1 MINLKAK
8 STFLTFVDFRLRSDI
23 RNMDNTQCPL
33 WETRTR
39 KAIAGINGTPQSASA
54 ALSRPCLADFQTP
67 LVRGATVPIFLDE
80 ASRDSQHQGSYN
92 ILDQNQSVTG
102 IKKHWATKETRE
114 RTNGY

>member
-1 MINLKAK
+1 MANLKAK

-33 WETRTR
+33 WGTRTR

-67 LVRGATVPIFLDE
+67 LVRGAAIPLFLDE
-80 ASRDSQHQGSYN
+80 ASRDAQHHGSYN
-92 ILDQNQSVTG
+92 VLDQKQSVTG
-102 IKKHWATKETRE
+102 IKKHWATKETKE